1 MATADVTILGAGV
14 FGLSIAFCC
23 SLRGAR
29 VRVIDP
35 AGVAAGASG
44 GFVGALAPHTP
55 DLWLPKKQFQLES
68 LLYSRSF
75 WPEVEANSN
84 MMTGFSNHGRLQ
96 PINEERLVA
105 LALSRISDAEKNWGD
120 KAVWEVVSANQVG
133 DWAPPSATGQLIYDT
148 LSAHIHPLK
157 ATYALARAVE
167 NLGGVITPAGARQGI
182 IIDARGW
189 QGLIEIS
196 KTLKQEI
203 GNGVKG
209 QAALLDF
216 YSPGKPQLFS
226 DGLHI
231 VPHLD
236 GTVGIGST
244 SERYFKS
251 PTNTDEQLDDLIA
264 KAKKLFPVLKD
275 APVISRWAGVRP
287 RAFTRAPM
295 LGQHPVNQNWFIAN
309 GGFKIGFGMAPKIG
323 QVMAD
328 LVLDGVDN
336 IPNDF
341 RASASLVSGREKIVN

>member
-105 LALSRISDAEKNWGD
+105 LALSRISDAEQNWGD
-120 KAVWEVVSANQVG
+120 KAKWEVVSANQVG
-133 DWAPPSATGQLIYDT
+133 DWAPPSVTGQLIYDT

-189 QGLIEIS
+189 QGLIDIS
-196 KTLKQEI
+196 ETLKQEV

-295 LGQHPVNQNWFIAN
+295 LGQHPVNQDWFIAN

-341 RASASLVSGREKIVN
+341 RASASLVSGGEKIVK

>member
-23 SLRGAR
+23 AQRGAR

-44 GFVGALAPHTP
+44 GIVGALAPHTP

-75 WPEVEANSN
+75 WPEVEAISGQS
-84 MMTGFSNHGRLQ
+84 TGFANHGRLQ
-96 PINEERLVA
+96 PINEERLIA
-105 LALSRISDAEKNWGD
+105 LALSRIVDAEQNWNNA
-120 KAVWEVVSANQVG
+120 AVWEVIASSQAG
-133 DWAPPSATGQLIYDT
+133 EWAPPSATGQLIHDT
-148 LSAHIHPLK
+148 LSAHIHPQQ
-157 ATYALARAVE
+157 ATQSLGGAVE
-167 NLGGVITPAGARQGI
+167 ELGGVITLAGVRQGAI
-182 IIDARGW
+182 VDARGW
-189 QGLIEIS
+189 RGLVDMS
-196 KTLKQEI
+196 GALGHEI

-216 YSPGKPQLFS
+216 ARPGEPQLFA

-236 GTVGIGST
+236 GTVAIGST

-251 PTNTDEQLDDLIA
+251 ATDTDGQLNDLIA
-264 KAKKLFPVLKD
+264 KAKQLFPVLRD
-275 APVISRWAGVRP
+275 APVLARWAGVRP
-287 RAFTRAPM
+287 RAFTRAPI
-295 LGQHPVNQNWFIAN
+295 LGKHPVNPDWFIAN

-323 QVMAD
+323 QVMAA
-328 LVLDGVDN
+328 LILDGVDL
-336 IPNDF
+336 IPDDF
-341 RASASLVSGREKIVN
+341 RANASMSPKG

>member
-341 RASASLVSGREKIVN
+341 RASASLVSGREKIVK

>member
-1 MATADVTILGAGV
+1 M

-264 KAKKLFPVLKD
+264 TAKKLFPVLKD

-295 LGQHPVNQNWFIAN
+295 LGQHPVNQDWFIAN

-341 RASASLVSGREKIVN
+341 RASASLVSGREKIVK

>member
-1 MATADVTILGAGV
+1 M

-105 LALSRISDAEKNWGD
+105 LALSRISDAEQNWGD

-264 KAKKLFPVLKD
+264 KAKKLFPVLKN

-295 LGQHPVNQNWFIAN
+295 LGQHPVNQDWFIAN

-341 RASASLVSGREKIVN
+341 RASASLVSGREKIVK

>member
-1 MATADVTILGAGV
+1 MATTDVTILGAGV

-295 LGQHPVNQNWFIAN
+295 LGQHPVNQDWFIAN

-341 RASASLVSGREKIVN
+341 RASASLVSGREKIVK

>member
-209 QAALLDF
+209 QAALLGF

-295 LGQHPVNQNWFIAN
+295 LGQHPVNQDWFIAN

-341 RASASLVSGREKIVN
+341 RASASLVSGREKIVK

>member
-35 AGVAAGASG
+35 SGVGKGASG
-44 GFVGALAPHTP
+44 GLVGALAPHTP

-75 WPEVEANSN
+75 WPEVEAYSELS
-84 MMTGFSNHGRLQ
+84 TGFANNGRLQ
-96 PINEERLVA
+96 PINEERLVS
-105 LALSRISDAEKNWGD
+105 LALSRISDAKENWGD
-120 KAVWEVVSANQVG
+120 KAIWEVVSSSQMG
-133 DWAPPSATGQLIYDT
+133 EWAPPSATGQLIYDT
-148 LSAHIHPLK
+148 LSAHIHPLQAVK
-157 ATYALARAVE
+157 ALARAVE
-167 NLGGVITPAGARQGI
+167 NLGGVITTAGAMHGAI
-182 IIDARGW
+182 VDARGW

-196 KTLKQEI
+196 ETLGQEV

-216 YSPGKPQLFS
+216 NCPDRPQLFS
-226 DGLHI
+226 DGLHV

-236 GTVGIGST
+236 GTVAIGST

-251 PTNTDEQLDDLIA
+251 TVKTDKKLDELIA

-275 APVISRWAGVRP
+275 ALVISRWAGIRP

-295 LGQHPVNQNWFIAN
+295 LGRHPVNHDWFIAN

-328 LVLDGVDN
+328 LVLDGIDH
-336 IPNDF
+336 IPDDF
-341 RASASLVSGREKIVN
+341 LANASLASR

>member
-1 MATADVTILGAGV
+1 MATTDVTILGAGV

-341 RASASLVSGREKIVN
+341 RASASLVSGREKIVK

>member
-1 MATADVTILGAGV
+1 M

>member
-1 MATADVTILGAGV
+1 MATAEVTILGAGV

-35 AGVAAGASG
+35 AGVGAGASG

-75 WPEVEANSN
+75 WPEVEANSGIL
-84 MMTGFSNHGRLQ
+84 TGFANHGRLQ
-96 PINEERLVA
+96 PINEERLVP
-105 LALSRISDAEKNWGD
+105 LALSRISDAEQNWGA
-120 KAVWEVVSANQVG
+120 KAEWQVVSASQAG
-133 DWAPPSATGQLIYDT
+133 DWAPPSSTGQLIYDT

-157 ATYALARAVE
+157 ATRALARAVE
-167 NLGGVITPAGARQGI
+167 NLGGVITPAGARQGA

-196 KTLKQEI
+196 KTLGQEF

-216 YSPGKPQLFS
+216 NSPGKPQLFS
-226 DGLHI
+226 DGLHV

-251 PTNTDEQLDDLIA
+251 PIKNDEQLDDLIS
-264 KAKKLFPVLKD
+264 KAKKLFPILKD

-287 RAFTRAPM
+287 RAFTRAPI
-295 LGQHPVNQNWFIAN
+295 LGKHPVNPDWFIAN

-323 QVMAD
+323 EVMAD
-328 LVLDGVDN
+328 LILDGVDH

-341 RASASLVSGREKIVN
+341 RARASLESEEEQIFE

>member
-264 KAKKLFPVLKD
+264 KAKKLFPVLKN

-295 LGQHPVNQNWFIAN
+295 LGQHPVNQDWFIAN

-341 RASASLVSGREKIVN
+341 RASASLVSGREKIVK

>member
-1 MATADVTILGAGV
+1 LATADVTILGAGV

-105 LALSRISDAEKNWGD
+105 LALSRISDAEQNWGD
-120 KAVWEVVSANQVG
+120 KAKWEVVSANQVG
-133 DWAPPSATGQLIYDT
+133 DWAPPSVTGQLIYDT

-189 QGLIEIS
+189 QGLIDIS
-196 KTLKQEI
+196 ETLKQEV

-295 LGQHPVNQNWFIAN
+295 LGQHPVNQDWFIAN

-341 RASASLVSGREKIVN
+341 RASASLVSGRKKIVK